1 MSTLVDHQIA
11 HLCHAYNMVDP
22 YDPLLVNSASLDIRL
37 GDSMLIETVEHDNMV
52 SYPFSSHTKENPYM
66 MAPGQFILV
75 ASLETFRIPEHVCA
89 TFKLKSSAAR
99 NKFDHANAGF
109 GDPGLHGSKLTM
121 ELTNLS
127 QFHLRL
133 LWPGMRIGQMIFSWT
148 SGVPEK
154 PYNLTGRY
162 NNDTE
167 VAASKG
173 ID

>member
-11 HLCHAYNMVDP
+11 HLCHACNMVDP
-22 YDPLLVNSASLDIRL
+22 FDPSLINPASLDIRL

-52 SYPFSSHTKENPYM
+52 PYPFSSHTKENPYR

-75 ASLETFRIPEHVCA
+75 ASLETFRIPEDVCV

-109 GDPGLHGSKLTM
+109 ADPGWHGSKLTM

-127 QFHLRL
+127 QFHPRL
-133 LWPGMRIGQMIFSWT
+133 LRPGMRIGQMVFSRT
-148 SGVPEK
+148 SSVPEK
-154 PYNLTGRY
+154 PYNVTGRY
-162 NNDTE
+162 NNDVQ